1 VSYNSRQ
8 VTARHVAARQY
19 SAWSY
24 IASVLINH
32 FPIAVLS
39 DILFCTLLYWMAN
52 YVANAGE
59 PGTAAWNHA
68 AMGRRG
74 APGHIDNP
82 RTHTRTPPHGPSR
95 GQSASSSSSSS

>member
-24 IASVLINH
+24 ISAVLINH

-59 PGTAAWNHA
+59 
-68 AMGRRG
+68 RG
-74 APGHIDNP
+74 GGWPVGFACWVARCRSPP
-82 RTHTRTPPHGPSR
+82 RATP
-95 GQSASSSSSSS
+95 